1 MTLRLPAPRV
11 LPLTIFI
18 MISLLSVKAVT
29 FAKDVTAELGS
40 KSATLTPTSSITP
53 PNMSDLKSI
62 SPAIKELPM
71 PLVSEPE
78 KALLQDLRK
87 RRQELDVRARNME
100 ERSSVIAAAEANL
113 QAKIDR
119 LAALQSKMDQLESAR
134 KTRQDANW
142 TGLVKVY
149 ESMKPHDAATIFD
162 VLDMHVLLEVIDRM
176 NTRKAAAILAAMQ
189 PERARMA
196 TQMLAQMR
204 LQQDVPTSPT
214 AFNGVNV
221 STTTKK

>member
-1 MTLRLPAPRV
+1 MSSRLSIPHV
-11 LPLTIFI
+11 LPLTIVV
-18 MISLLSVKAVT
+18 MLLLLFVKAAT
-29 FAKDVTAELGS
+29 FARDATAEMGS
-40 KSATLTPTSSITP
+40 SPATVTRAPSITP
-53 PNMSDLKSI
+53 PITTGPASITPIIKQNQASQESD
-62 SPAIKELPM
+62 
-71 PLVSEPE
+71 PE

-87 RRQELDVRARNME
+87 RREELDARARNME

-119 LAALQSKMDQLESAR
+119 LTALQRQMDQQASAR

-176 NTRKAAAILAAMQ
+176 NSRKAAAILAAMQ
-189 PERARMA
+189 PQRARMV

-204 LQQDVPTSPT
+204 LQQEVPTIPR
-214 AFNGVNV
+214 APAGI
-221 STTTKK
+221 TTTTTAEK